1 MSQEIDLH
9 IAFERG
15 IMCLAAI
22 HHLSSSSPCAE
33 DQFRRVLGRVRRDA
47 DIAAHYARRYLES
60 GGSMPRR
67 SFFEECEL
75 LLRENGAVE
84 ARADSGA
91 ISEST
96 TEEKATQPR
105 SGQKLLASHDAN
117 KHDRLAAV
125 VPSESP
131 MSNQSLETEEELAE
145 AVLLVTEGLKMFRWE
160 QERRRALHPPFKS
173 AG

>member
-1 MSQEIDLH
+1 LSQEIDLH

-60 GGSMPRR
+60 GGSMPQR

-75 LLRENGAVE
+75 LLRESEE

-91 ISEST
+91 ISELT
-96 TEEKATQPR
+96 TEEKTTQPR
-105 SGQKLLASHDAN
+105 SGQKLLAYHDA
-117 KHDRLAAV
+117 KRHDRLPAV
-125 VPSESP
+125 VPPESP
-131 MSNQSLETEEELAE
+131 LSNQSLETEEELAE
-145 AVLLVTEGLKMFRWE
+145 AVLLVTQGLKMFRWE